1 MNRRRLLG
9 LVAGGTA
16 VSLAGCTEEDEQPE
30 PEEAG
35 ENIADDDLAD
45 DDEPEPDDGDDDP
58 QTLSITNVDAPA
70 TGEQGEDIEIEVT
83 VDTEAEYSVAVG
95 LFDNLEDDE
104 SRGEDSVTVEDPDET
119 TVLLKLSMHRHASTG
134 EKNLLITAESEGVEV
149 TETQP
154 FELLEGPEAWELHL
168 DRAIGHL
175 EDMLDDVASNAD
187 GGELTLINVTMT
199 DSGVELGDYRFDQIS
214 DAEDKIWDAKS
225 AVDSNTPGRETID
238 IVEKELDQLKI
249 LVGIQEELQIFYGEL
264 EDALELVIEERQ
276 TTPGLRDTYIEI
288 ENEFGEM
295 IDIDVEEYSVQHDIE
310 TKIEQ
315 FETEIEILDLHI
327 AAISNLYTSF
337 GPEGALDARRG
348 FDDVLDLIDNPD
360 SYPPTDSIDED
371 LVDHVQGWWDE
382 TDEIA
387 TGD

>member
-9 LVAGGTA
+9 LVAGGTV

-30 PEEAG
+30 PEDAD
-35 ENIADDDLAD
+35 ENIDNDDPTDDNDPEPVEDDD
-45 DDEPEPDDGDDDP
+45 GP
-58 QTLSITNVDAPA
+58 QTLSITNVDAPG
-70 TGEQGEDIEIEVT
+70 TGEQGENIEIEVS
-83 VDTEAEYSVAVG
+83 VNTEAEYSVAVG
-95 LFDNLEDDE
+95 LFDNLDDDE
-104 SRGEDSVTVEDPDET
+104 PREEDSVTVEDPDET
-119 TVLLKLSMHRHASTG
+119 TVLLEISMHRHASTG
-134 EKNLLITAESEGVEV
+134 EKNLLITAESDGVEV
-149 TETQP
+149 TETQS
-154 FELLEGPEAWELHL
+154 FEVLEGPEAWELHL

-187 GGELTLINVTMT
+187 GDEPTLIDVTMT

-249 LVGIQEELQIFYGEL
+249 LVGIQEELQTFYGEL

-276 TTPGLRDTYIEI
+276 TTPGLRDSYIEI
-288 ENEFGEM
+288 ENEFDEM
-295 IDIDVEEYSVQHDIE
+295 VDIDVEEYSVEHDIE
-310 TKIEQ
+310 TKIDQ

-327 AAISNLYTSF
+327 AAISDLYTSF

-348 FDDVLDLIDNPD
+348 FDDVLDLVDNPD
-360 SYPPTDSIDED
+360 TYPPTDSTDED
-371 LVDHVQGWWDE
+371 LVDHVEGWWEE

-387 TGD
+387 TGE